1 MTDRD
6 ESTVEITHDA
16 ESEAKEVSRSGETEQ
31 SRGRHVVADT
41 SGETHLGEQ
50 LNTLECF
57 CGAKRGEDYYKYPHH
72 LATHSPE
79 DFGLGGGR

>member
-6 ESTVEITHDA
+6 EQ
-16 ESEAKEVSRSGETEQ
+16 Q
-31 SRGRHVVADT
+31 SQVGDDDMAVRQMLDKVRDLVDDT
-41 SGETHLGEQ
+41 GGETHLGEK

-57 CGAKRGEDYYKYPHH
+57 CGAKRGEDYHKYCYH

-79 DFGLGGGR
+79 DFGLGGGRCD

>member
-1 MTDRD
+1 MM
-6 ESTVEITHDA
+6 A
-16 ESEAKEVSRSGETEQ
+16 TEQ

-57 CGAKRGEDYYKYPHH
+57 CGAKRGEDYHKYCYH

-79 DFGLGGGR
+79 DFGLGGGRCD